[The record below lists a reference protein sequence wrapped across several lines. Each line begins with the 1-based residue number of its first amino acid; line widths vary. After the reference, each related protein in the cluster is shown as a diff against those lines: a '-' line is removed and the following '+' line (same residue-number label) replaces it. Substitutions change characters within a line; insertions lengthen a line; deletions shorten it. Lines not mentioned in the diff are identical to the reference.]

1 MMLRGLGRRCI
12 NRIVELA
19 PQKTKPQIT
28 TCAGREGAAGSEK
41 SDREII
47 GSDSD
52 HGARYLRDVP
62 TQTARRTVL
71 RYPPPLAAILSLSEL
86 CATSNAG
93 TMFELVKALNEG
105 ADSLR
110 RNSSNPI
117 SLNAG
122 CELFIAF
129 VTLFPHDSVPSAS
142 FSDLKMELV
151 KQGET
156 YVRQALTYRSKIGE
170 LAVDFIKDDSV
181 VRMQRTVFQVFNAK
195 LFLEILTH
203 SYSRV
208 VMETLLLAHKRSK
221 RISVFVTEA
230 RPRGLGLKTAEAL
243 TAAGIPCTVILD
255 SAVAY
260 AMEQVDFVLVGSE
273 AVVESGG
280 LINAIGSL
288 NIAIIAKAANKP
300 FYALAESYKF
310 HRLFPLSQYDLPSH
324 NPRILSFP
332 TPVENGRTAENPQ
345 SPNFRSVSGALSSSI
360 TQEEIAKNNPDVDY
374 TRPDLISLVFSDVGS
389 LTPSGES

>member
-1 MMLRGLGRRCI
+1 MDICSTYRLKLQD
-12 NRIVELA
+12 E
-19 PQKTKPQIT
+19 QI
-28 TCAGREGAAGSEK
+28 S
-41 SDREII
+41 
-47 GSDSD
+47 
-52 HGARYLRDVP
+52 
-62 TQTARRTVL
+62 
-71 RYPPPLAAILSLSEL
+71 PPLAAILSLSEL
-86 CATSNAG
+86 CAASNAG

-151 KQGET
+151 RQGEN
-156 YVRQALTYRSKIGE
+156 YVRQALTYRTKIAE
-170 LAVDFIKDDSV
+170 LGVDFTTDDS
-181 VRMQRTVFQVFNAK
+181 
-195 LFLEILTH
+195 ILTH

-208 VMETLLLAHKRSK
+208 VMETLLLAHQRSK

-230 RPRGLGLKTAEAL
+230 RPRGLGVKTADAL

-260 AMEQVDFVLVGSE
+260 AMEKVDFVIVGSE

-332 TPVENGRTAENPQ
+332 TPAEKNRAAEQ
-345 SPNFRSVSGALSSSI
+345 VSSVSPNFRSVSGALSSSI

-389 LTPSGES
+389 LTPSGVSQYLVGMFH